1 MTLIYAA
8 HAAGRGILAL
18 KLIWGQMHPEHAAG
32 FFSKYHPRN
41 FIDQARKDELNFAYH
56 PDASRVKPFWTS
68 EVKGLSK

>member
-32 FFSKYHPRN
+32 FYHPRN
-41 FIDQARKDELNFAYH
+41 FIDQARKDVINIAYH
-56 PDASRVKPFWTS
+56 LDASRGKPFWTS